1 MFTWICP
8 QCGREVPPSA
18 SECPACAEARAAAA
32 RPPAPAAPPP
42 TPPQYQAAPQY
53 PQAPPPPPQ
62 YQQVPPQ
69 YAQPQYQPPQQQYAP
84 PQPQFQQQYPAPPA
98 AAPAY
103 VIQEPKKGLPSWLI
117 ALLVTAVIGGGLFG
131 VYKIVG
137 SKSNGAPANK
147 AELEQV
153 GAAPAG
159 GGGIYDKFV
168 EVTAFR
174 LLEDSNKKPK
184 VRFTVVNHSNAP
196 MSGLEMQVSLGRKG
210 EDSEPPF
217 AVVDAKIGSIEPN
230 GTAEVEFPIKTT
242 LRVYELPDWQFIKG
256 TFVVKAPK

>member
-18 SECPACAEARAAAA
+18 SECPACAEARAAAE
-32 RPPAPAAPPP
+32 RPPAPAAPQPV
-42 TPPQYQAAPQY
+42 PPQYQAAPQY
-53 PQAPPPPPQ
+53 AQAPPPPPQ
-62 YQQVPPQ
+62 YQQAAPQ
-69 YAQPQYQPPQQQYAP
+69 YAPQQPQYPPQQQP
-84 PQPQFQQQYPAPPA
+84 VQQPYPPAPPP
-98 AAPAY
+98 AAPSY
-103 VIQEPKKGLPSWLI
+103 VIQEPKRGLPSWLI
-117 ALLVTAVIGGGLFG
+117 AMLVTAVIGGGLYG
-131 VYKIVG
+131 VYRFV
-137 SKSNGAPANK
+137 GAPSSAPAKK

-153 GAAPAG
+153 AAGAAG
-159 GGGIYDKFV
+159 GSGIYDKFI

-196 MSGLEMQVSLGRKG
+196 MSGLEMQVSLGRRG

-230 GTAEVEFPIKTT
+230 GTAEVELPIKTT

-256 TFVVKAPK
+256 TFVVTAPK